1 MITDVFEE
9 MALPQVEQADD
20 DMKKV
25 YCPRQGLTV
34 TGHRKATQEYKALA
48 SNNKP

>member
-1 MITDVFEE
+1 M
-9 MALPQVEQADD
+9 EQADD

-34 TGHRKATQEYKALA
+34 TGHKKATQEYKAQV
-48 SNNKP
+48 SNNKARIAAMVKFVA